1 MRYCITC
8 GNKLLDGDIYCG
20 HCGAAVPDWLR
31 EVPGDDGD
39 LPNEA
44 PKSAPRGVKQPSEPN
59 QPRGKSDDNKRE
71 AEEKHK
77 GALKCPACGEILSP
91 YENACPS
98 CGFKLKEASEGA
110 IGRLYQ
116 TISSIEEKRPKKEKT
131 ASTDI
136 SPTDKK
142 IASAIKSFPIPSEKE
157 DLIEFLSVA
166 NSNIDPYTDVH
177 DVSKIS
183 ESERLISKAWKSQF
197 DQAYSKAER
206 LFGNTRDFE
215 QFKLMKESKEKE
227 LEDRQKAN
235 IAFKAI
241 LVVSWIALFLGLLGI
256 PSALRACG
264 AN

>member
-1 MRYCITC
+1 M
-8 GNKLLDGDIYCG
+8 K
-20 HCGAAVPDWLR
+20 
-31 EVPGDDGD
+31 
-39 LPNEA
+39 
-44 PKSAPRGVKQPSEPN
+44 PKSPFRIALSNPLSQISRGESLTKINGKQRRNIKEHSNAQHAVSSSRPMRTRARHAASNSKKLPKEPSDGSIKPSA
-59 QPRGKSDDNKRE
+59 RLKR
-71 AEEKHK
+71 
-77 GALKCPACGEILSP
+77 SVQ
-91 YENACPS
+91 
-98 CGFKLKEASEGA
+98 
-110 IGRLYQ
+110 R
-116 TISSIEEKRPKKEKT
+116 RKKPQ
-131 ASTDI
+131 STDI

-197 DQAYSKAER
+197 DQAYSKAEH